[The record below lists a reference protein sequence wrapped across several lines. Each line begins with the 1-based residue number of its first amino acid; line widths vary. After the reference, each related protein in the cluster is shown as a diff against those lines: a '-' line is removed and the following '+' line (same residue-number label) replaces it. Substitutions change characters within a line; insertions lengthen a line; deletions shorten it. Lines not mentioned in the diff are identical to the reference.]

1 MISFK
6 RQRKR
11 QANRC
16 WASSCL
22 VLLFGLLAEG
32 CGDSHG
38 EISGKVYYKG
48 QPLTAA
54 GAIVTFMDAKGGAFS
69 SSVASDGKYAITK
82 VPVGQM
88 KIAVVV
94 LPPRRTDIIERT
106 AHEAVK
112 SGKLKIP
119 PEERAKMVSSSPP
132 RGPAIAIPLLY
143 ADPQK
148 SGLMYTVTEGKQ
160 THDIELR

>member
-1 MISFK
+1 MISFN
-6 RQRKR
+6 QQYR
-11 QANRC
+11 QANKC
-16 WASSCL
+16 WGSSCL
-22 VLLFGLLAEG
+22 VFLFGLLAEG
-32 CGDSHG
+32 CGGSHG

-48 QPLTAA
+48 QPLTTP

-69 SSVASDGKYAITK
+69 GSVTSDGKYAIAK

-94 LPPRRTDIIERT
+94 LPPRRTDIIQQT
-106 AHEAVK
+106 AYEAVK
-112 SGKLKIP
+112 SGKLRIP
-119 PEERAKMVSSSPP
+119 PEERAKMAPSPPP
-132 RGPAIAIPLLY
+132 RGPALAIPRLY

-148 SGLMYTVTEGKQ
+148 SGLMHTVTGGKQ